1 MTRRRLLGDWIWP
14 LAVFGALAFVPA
26 LHVSIPKLF
35 DQPLA
40 SPGTLALL
48 ASCLVF
54 GAFALTYDLQFGY
67 TGLLSFGHALYIA
80 LGVYLSNIA
89 ITDWHWSFW
98 PSVVFTVVVSFVVAT
113 VLGFVS
119 LRVTGIAFAMVTLAF
134 AQAGAVLA
142 LEDPHHWTHG
152 EEGLGADY
160 TKLPQAFV
168 GIVNTKNLYWLALA
182 FLAFVFFAVRWAVES
197 SPGRV
202 WQAIRENEQ
211 RVEVLG
217 MRPRT
222 YKLQSFVLSS
232 TLAAVGGIVYMVLY
246 SGSTLGVTQPT
257 FTLTLLLMVVIGG
270 AGSRWGAV
278 LGGILYT
285 YLNDR
290 LTAIGSSSAVEGLP
304 HVLRTP
310 LEQPLF
316 LLGVIFILIVVFFP
330 GGLAGLVSRG
340 RPTGLR
346 RLEEAVR
353 PGGSEGGAPEPQ
365 ETA

>member
-1 MTRRRLLGDWIWP
+1 MSLRRPLVADWLWP
-14 LAVFGALAFVPA
+14 LVVFGALAVVPK
-26 LHVSIPKLF
+26 LNVSIPKLF
-35 DQPLA
+35 DQPIS

-54 GAFALTYDLQFGY
+54 GALALTYDIQFGF
-67 TGLLSFGHALYIA
+67 TGLLSFGHTLYIA

-98 PSVVFTVVVSFVVAT
+98 VAIVFTMAVAFVLAN
-113 VLGFVS
+113 VLGYVS
-119 LRVTGIAFAMVTLAF
+119 LRVGGIAFAMVTLAF

-142 LEDPHHWTHG
+142 LKDPHHWTHG

-160 TKLPQAFV
+160 TKLPKAFV

-182 FLAFVFFAVRWAVES
+182 FLAVVFFVVCWAVES

-202 WQAIRENEQ
+202 WQAIRENEV

-217 MRPRT
+217 LRPHW

-232 TLAAVGGIVYMVLY
+232 TLAAAGGIVYMLLY
-246 SGSTLGVTQPT
+246 NGSTLAVTQPT

-290 LTAIGSSSAVEGLP
+290 LVAVGSSSAVEGLP
-304 HVLRTP
+304 HALRTP

-316 LLGVIFILIVVFFP
+316 LLGVIFILIVLFLP
-330 GGLAGLVSRG
+330 GGLAGLARRG
-340 RPTGLR
+340 RRSTLR
-346 RLEEAVR
+346 QIEAAVR
-353 PGGSEGGAPEPQ
+353 PSAEGVS
-365 ETA
+365 